1 VTSVRNSPV
10 TPNDGFRTEHTER
23 TEETTKEEGREPF
36 DSRPVNFSVRGTLG
50 LRRHFGRSGG
60 FARASGVAF
69 LHRGAAAEADLAVV
83 LDADALDPDH
93 VALADDV
100 LGLLHAE
107 IRELADV
114 EKRAREDL
122 IKDLLPVFDN
132 LERATAHAETATD
145 VKALSDGIGLVMRQF
160 LDTLSKIGIERIK
173 AQGEPFDPAFHEA
186 VQQFETT
193 EHPPGTVMHEVQ
205 AGYKQG
211 DKLVRPA
218 IVVVAKA
225 PPN

>member
-1 VTSVRNSPV
+1 VSDENPFSEAPPPSQVPPLEVANAEEPPIDPLESAKAEVAKLRDQLLRTAADFDN
-10 TPNDGFRTEHTER
+10 FRKR
-23 TEETTKEEGREPF
+23 
-36 DSRPVNFSVRGTLG
+36 SR
-50 LRRHFGRSGG
+50 
-60 FARASGVAF
+60 
-69 LHRGAAAEADLAVV
+69 
-83 LDADALDPDH
+83 
-93 VALADDV
+93 
-100 LGLLHAE
+100 
-107 IRELADV
+107 RELGEV

-145 VKALSDGIGLVMRQF
+145 VKALGDGIGLVMRQF
-160 LDTLSKIGIERIK
+160 LDTLAKIGIERIK
-173 AQGEPFDPAFHEA
+173 SQGAAFDPAFHEA
-186 VQQFETT
+186 VQQFETN

-225 PPN
+225 PSN

>member
-1 VTSVRNSPV
+1 VSEENQNSEAPPPADPAIDAAVTEPV
-10 TPNDGFRTEHTER
+10 DPLEAAKAENAKLRDQLLRTAADFDNFRKR
-23 TEETTKEEGREPF
+23 
-36 DSRPVNFSVRGTLG
+36 SR
-50 LRRHFGRSGG
+50 
-60 FARASGVAF
+60 
-69 LHRGAAAEADLAVV
+69 
-83 LDADALDPDH
+83 
-93 VALADDV
+93 
-100 LGLLHAE
+100 
-107 IRELADV
+107 RELADM

-145 VKALSDGIGLVMRQF
+145 VKALADGIGLVMRQF
-160 LDTLSKIGIERIK
+160 LDTLSKLGIERIK
-173 AQGEPFDPAFHEA
+173 AQGTAFDPTFHEA

-193 EHPPGTVMHEVQ
+193 EHPPGTVIHEVQ

>member
-1 VTSVRNSPV
+1 MP
-10 TPNDGFRTEHTER
+10 
-23 TEETTKEEGREPF
+23 
-36 DSRPVNFSVRGTLG
+36 
-50 LRRHFGRSGG
+50 RRKRS
-60 FARASGVAF
+60 SG
-69 LHRGAAAEADLAVV
+69 AEASDYTRRAVSDEPPISEAPPPSQQRPIEEAV
-83 LDADALDPDH
+83 PVEVVDPLEAAKAEVAKLRDQLLRTAADFDNFRKRSR
-93 VALADDV
+93 
-100 LGLLHAE
+100 
-107 IRELADV
+107 RELGEV

-145 VKALSDGIGLVMRQF
+145 VKALADGIGLVMRQF
-160 LDTLSKIGIERIK
+160 LDTLTKIGIERIK

-186 VQQFETT
+186 VQQFETSA
-193 EHPPGTVMHEVQ
+193 HPPGTVMHEVQ

>member
-1 VTSVRNSPV
+1 MSEENQNSEAPPPV
-10 TPNDGFRTEHTER
+10 
-23 TEETTKEEGREPF
+23 
-36 DSRPVNFSVRGTLG
+36 
-50 LRRHFGRSGG
+50 
-60 FARASGVAF
+60 
-69 LHRGAAAEADLAVV
+69 
-83 LDADALDPDH
+83 DP
-93 VALADDV
+93 ALANEASSEPVAADPLEAAKAENVKLRDQ
-100 LGLLHAE
+100 LLRTAADFDNFRKRSR
-107 IRELADV
+107 RELGDM

-145 VKALSDGIGLVMRQF
+145 VKALADGIGLVMRQF
-160 LDTLSKIGIERIK
+160 TDALSKIGIERIK
-173 AQGEPFDPAFHEA
+173 AQGTTFDPTFHEA

-193 EHPPGTVMHEVQ
+193 EHPPGTVIHEVQ